1 MTQMTS
7 SKTARRLPSEV
18 RGFTLAE
25 IMVAISIFMVI
36 MAGLLS
42 VFTMSMQAWKEGS
55 RDLSLQSSGRLIIE
69 KIVRGPGGR
78 FGLREA
84 AEDYVTV
91 DANGKGISFSVDRN
105 DPPTYDKLDDT
116 EVKIYLQNDSIMYD
130 PSTDI
135 YGDEVPLVGFG
146 RVEDVQFQIDGKAVK
161 VDLWMRE
168 ASGTTNPSQVKF
180 QTEVFLRKSHNPD
193 TET

>member
-7 SKTARRLPSEV
+7 SKTARRLPSPV

-25 IMVAISIFMVI
+25 IMVAISIFAII

-84 AEDYVTV
+84 AEDDVTV
-91 DANGKGISFSVDRN
+91 DEDGKGISFLVDRN
-105 DPPTYDKLDDT
+105 NPPTYDKLDDT
-116 EVKIYLQNDSIMYD
+116 EVRIYLENDSIMYD
-130 PSTDI
+130 PSTEI
-135 YGDEVPLVGFG
+135 SGDEVPLMSFG
-146 RVEDVQFQIDGKAVK
+146 RVEDVQFQIDGKAVN

-168 ASGTTNPSQVKF
+168 TSATTNPSQVKF
-180 QTEVFLRKSHNPD
+180 QTKVFLRKSDNPD